1 MLSTDV
7 VEKVHGGRSKC
18 DKRGT
23 RAEWFK
29 FKGKPNLD
37 SIIERDEHRWRR
49 QVWEKAFS
57 TKGMYDPALYVVE
70 NEAFP
75 SPPFQKLAYT

>member
-57 TKGMYDPALYVVE
+57 TKGMYDP
-70 NEAFP
+70 P
-75 SPPFQKLAYT
+75 QKLAYI

>member
-1 MLSTDV
+1 MLSTDA

-23 RAEWFK
+23 RAEWFT

-37 SIIERDEHRWRR
+37 SIIGRDQHRWRR

-57 TKGMYDPALYVVE
+57 TKGMYSSITAVLDDE
-70 NEAFP
+70 G
-75 SPPFQKLAYT
+75 PPWPFSVLAYI